1 MIVMGG
7 QKQKPK
13 QVRRAL
19 LLFILFLFFLSY
31 MSVIKVVILVFFFI
45 YFFNCNVTFKIIIE
59 FKIIIIIFKKI
70 IINF

>member
-7 QKQKPK
+7 QKQKQK

-31 MSVIKVVILVFFFI
+31 LSVIKVVILVFFI
-45 YFFNCNVTFKIIIE
+45 YIFNCNVSFKIIIK
-59 FKIIIIIFKKI
+59 FKIIIIILK
-70 IINF
+70 NYY